1 MKVSNRLKAD
11 RTTKQKARKFDELLL
26 NYLRK
31 PWTVHRLMKCKYN
44 LLITQNQL
52 CTKCHH

>member
-31 PWTVHRLMKCKYN
+31 P
-44 LLITQNQL
+44 
-52 CTKCHH
+52 